1 MRAAL
6 VALMALGCGNQRTGV
21 VLTVSGEVRADQLR
35 LTADFDGGQTMRMVP
50 GASAGPIAFPTDLFA
65 EFDARA
71 ITVEFAVEALEQGAL
86 VAAATVPSF
95 TLAPGRIDRVE
106 VQLGA
111 VNQPAPPG
119 SSKMPDGGAAPPAH
133 VAYPTVVMADGP
145 LAYYRLDEASGSIAL
160 DSSGHGLHG
169 SYGAGVAHGVGG
181 LLAGDTNGA
190 AQFAGGGWT
199 RDGILMVPSSPMLQ
213 PASAVS
219 VELWMRQQSVNPDGA
234 VLVDYGDG
242 GPSAMHDPAYG
253 LLIYQS
259 AFNVYLWT
267 NVAAGGGP
275 GFGTPTQPAPGRVYH
290 VVETFDGQAL
300 RIYVDGLL
308 ESTMPLSGTLD
319 FLSGSGLGIGGT
331 SLGGGG
337 DPLFSGTIDEVAIY
351 GAALTP
357 LQVMKHFTAGSTP

>member
-6 VALMALGCGNQRTGV
+6 VALLALGCNQRTGV
-21 VLTVSGEVRADQLR
+21 VLTVSGDVQADQLR

-50 GASAGPIAFPTDLFA
+50 GASAGPITFPTDLFA

-71 ITVEFAVEALEQGAL
+71 VTVDFAVEALDQGGL
-86 VAAATVPSF
+86 VAAATVPPF
-95 TLAPGRIDRVE
+95 TLTPGRIDRVE
-106 VQLGA
+106 VQLTGIHA
-111 VNQPAPPG
+111 PAPP
-119 SSKMPDGGAAPPAH
+119 SSPAPDGGGAPPAR
-133 VAYPTVVMADGP
+133 VAYSTVVMADGP

-169 SYGAGVAHGVGG
+169 SYGAAVAHGAGG
-181 LLAGDTNGA
+181 LLAGDSNGA

-199 RDGILMVPSSPMLQ
+199 RDGMLMVPSSPMLQ
-213 PASAVS
+213 PASAIS
-219 VELWMRQQSVNPDGA
+219 VELWMRQQNANPDGA

-242 GPSAMHDPAYG
+242 GPAATHDPAYG

-259 AFNVYLWT
+259 AFNVFLWT
-267 NVAAGGGP
+267 DVAAGGGP
-275 GFGTPTQPAPGRVYH
+275 GFGTPTQPTPGKVYH

-300 RIYVDGLL
+300 RVYVNGVL
-308 ESTMPLSGTLD
+308 ESTMPLAGTLD

-331 SLGGGG
+331 SLGASG
-337 DPLFSGTIDEVAIY
+337 DPLFAGTIDEVAIY

-357 LQVMKHFTAGSTP
+357 QQVMKHFTAGSTP